1 MSNFE
6 LLWGDVLKIFPGL
19 WGQSTVARE
28 SVEEKNYENVRR
40 HLSLLGG
47 MKSFA
52 SLVDLEIQSVIRN
65 VLVPKFWKHFQTG
78 TTSASQHGNVSDQA
92 LAIEALP
99 DKNRPFTQFIDAINE
114 LHEGFTALMQA
125 KPRMMQILGPEAAK
139 LPKSIKM
146 MQEDGIQNCLR
157 DSLLAQLPPT
167 FTVVVGAFYW
177 VHFKLFT
184 KASHLTPSAVDSDVF
199 DELLCVGCN
208 FDAEQCCCQKLTDMV
223 NKTNMKLF
231 EMNLIDRLTGSA
243 LTALIK
249 LKIKEHINDTC
260 LGIFD
265 RSHLKQLETWLE
277 WCIMSW
283 LNNIFTEW
291 KPKDGPQ
298 DSEVPASVQ
307 SFKVKLTYFMYET
320 FAQSVISQFFSII
333 IDYPDSIPAI
343 DDLKICMEKIDMRV
357 YLTESLRSSLEA
369 RILHPGVNTMDIL
382 TGYVAAIKAI
392 RHLDST
398 GVILEMVTAPIK
410 DYLRKR
416 NDTVRRVVTGLTE
429 EGPTDLSEELAKGE
443 AVKDGKEAG
452 MDEFSNW
459 ENWEPDPFGI
469 DANVM
474 QYNSSRIMR
483 SADIISMVVDIYGS
497 KELFMTEYRNLMAD
511 RLLAQLD
518 FNSEKEIRNLELLKI
533 RFGESLLHSCEV
545 MLKDVTDSKRIN
557 AHIHSDTD
565 RTESEWPQLKPK
577 ARLIT
582 VNCICLDQQ
591 FDISSLIVSA
601 QFWPS
606 FNKESL
612 QLPEELEE
620 EFKKYTKAYESYKGN
635 RTLNWRTVTGRVNIS
650 IEIGDRTLDMVVSPT
665 LAVLIYHFQN
675 KNEWSIEDLSTITK
689 VPASALRRRL
699 SFWQNHGLI
708 AETAP
713 GIFTL
718 LEKESEKS
726 QFEEMS
732 LTEADEEDLESAMA
746 SASDQREEELQVFW
760 SYIVGMLT
768 NLDSMPIDR
777 IHQML
782 KLFASH
788 SGGVE
793 FTQDELK
800 HFLQRKV
807 REHKLIFSG
816 GVYQLAK

>member
-1 MSNFE
+1 MCDLNA
-6 LLWGDVLKIFPGL
+6 LWLDVLKIFPILSGEITSPL
-19 WGQSTVARE
+19 ETVE
-28 SVEEKNYENVRR
+28 DEVFENVYR
-40 HLSLLGG
+40 HLESLGTITTLT
-47 MKSFA
+47 SIL
-52 SLVDLEIQSVIRN
+52 SLEIESTIRN
-65 VLVPKFWKHFQTG
+65 ILVPKFWKHFAPTENE
-78 TTSASQHGNVSDQA
+78 TPKVKLDIPVNTAAFSDPNALFFTFIYAIDELYNSYECLELIKPRLLYLNKKPLSASSLEN
-92 LAIEALP
+92 
-99 DKNRPFTQFIDAINE
+99 TQKT
-114 LHEGFTALMQA
+114 LHNA
-125 KPRMMQILGPEAAK
+125 
-139 LPKSIKM
+139 
-146 MQEDGIQNCLR
+146 
-157 DSLLAQLPPT
+157 LLAQLPPS
-167 FTVVVGAFYW
+167 FNNFVGDFYS
-177 VHFKLFT
+177 VHFRLFT
-184 KASHLTPSAVDSDVF
+184 KDLTLSVNALDSEVF
-199 DELLCVGCN
+199 TDLPCAGCN
-208 FDAEQCCCQKLTDMV
+208 FDLDQCCCQKLTEMV
-223 NKTNMKLF
+223 TATNVKLLK
-231 EMNLIDRLTGSA
+231 MGLIDRLAGSA

-260 LGIFD
+260 VGIFD
-265 RSHLKQLETWLE
+265 RSHLKQLETW
-277 WCIMSW
+277 INDVVMTW
-283 LNNIFTEW
+283 LTSIFTEW
-291 KPKDGPQ
+291 KSKDDISQENIPQ
-298 DSEVPASVQ
+298 SVQ

-320 FAQSVISQFFSII
+320 FAQNVISQFFSII
-333 IDYPDSIPAI
+333 IDYPDSSPAI

-392 RHLDST
+392 RHLDNT
-398 GVILEMVTAPIK
+398 GVILEIVTAPIK

-443 AVKDGKEAG
+443 FIKYGKDAG
-452 MDEFSNW
+452 NNEYSNW

-469 DANVM
+469 DPNVLELN
-474 QYNSSRIMR
+474 NSKVIR

-497 KELFMTEYRNLMAD
+497 KELFMVEYRNLMAD
-511 RLLAQLD
+511 RLLSQLD

-557 AHIHSDTD
+557 AHIHGDENSD
-565 RTESEWPQLKPK
+565 ESPL
-577 ARLIT
+577 
-582 VNCICLDQQ
+582 
-591 FDISSLIVSA
+591 FDISSLIISA

-612 QLPEELEE
+612 QLPVELEN
-620 EFKKYTKAYESYKGN
+620 EFKKFTKAYESYKGN
-635 RTLNWRTVTGRVNIS
+635 RTLNWRTVTGRVNIV
-650 IEIGDRTLDMVVSPT
+650 IEIGDRVLEMTVPPT
-665 LAVLIYHFQN
+665 QAVIIYHFQH
-675 KNEWSIEDLSTITK
+675 KNEWSLEELSSLIK
-689 VPASALRRRL
+689 VPPSALRRRI

-708 AETAP
+708 AEIEP
-713 GIFTL
+713 GVFGL
-718 LEKESEKS
+718 LEKETEKT
-726 QFEEMS
+726 QFDDVNI
-732 LTEADEEDLESAMA
+732 TDADEEDLESAMA

-768 NLDSMPIDR
+768 NLDCMPIDR

-807 REHKLIFSG
+807 REHKLLFSG

>member
-1 MSNFE
+1 MCDFDA
-6 LLWGDVLKIFPGL
+6 LWADVLKIFPVLG
-19 WGQSTVARE
+19 GANAVSTAP
-28 SVEEKNYENVRR
+28 VEEAVFENVRR
-40 HLSLLGG
+40 HLKMLG
-47 MKSFA
+47 SIDTFA
-52 SLVDLEIQSVIRN
+52 ALVDLEIQSTIRN
-65 VLVPKFWKHFQTG
+65 VLVPKFWKNFHAGLVPSELQSG
-78 TTSASQHGNVSDQA
+78 INDQA

-99 DKNRPFTQFIDAINE
+99 EKNRLFTQFIDAINE
-114 LHEGFTALMQA
+114 LHDGFQSLMQVRPRLIKLIGTEG
-125 KPRMMQILGPEAAK
+125 KPVPNSVK
-139 LPKSIKM
+139 L
-146 MQEDGIQNCLR
+146 MQEDGIKNSLR

-167 FTVVVGAFYW
+167 FSVVVGAFYW

-184 KASHLTPSAVDSDVF
+184 KASHLALTTVDSDVF

-208 FDAEQCCCQKLTDMV
+208 FDVEQCCCQRLTEMV

-260 LGIFD
+260 MGIFD
-265 RSHLKQLETWLE
+265 RSHLKQLETWLSDV
-277 WCIMSW
+277 IMSW
-283 LNNIFTEW
+283 LTNIFTEW
-291 KPKDGPQ
+291 KSKDSVT
-298 DSEVPASVQ
+298 DMEVPESVK

-320 FAQSVISQFFSII
+320 FAQSVIGQFFSII

-392 RHLDST
+392 RHLDNT

-443 AVKDGKEAG
+443 SIKEGKDSAT
-452 MDEFSNW
+452 DEFSNW

-469 DANVM
+469 DASIM
-474 QYNSSRIMR
+474 QYNSSRKMR

-557 AHIHSDTD
+557 AHIHSDSN
-565 RTESEWPQLKPK
+565 RTENQL
-577 ARLIT
+577 
-582 VNCICLDQQ
+582 

-612 QLPEELEE
+612 QLPEELEN
-620 EFKKYTKAYESYKGN
+620 EFKKYTKAYEAYKGN
-635 RTLNWRTVTGRVNIS
+635 RTLNWRTVTGRVNIE
-650 IEIGDRTLDMVVSPT
+650 IEIGDRTMEMVVSPT
-665 LAVLIYHFQN
+665 LAVIIYHFQN
-675 KNEWSIEDLSTITK
+675 KNEWTIEDLSSITK
-689 VPASALRRRL
+689 VPPSALRRRL

-708 AETAP
+708 SETTP
-713 GIFTL
+713 GVFTL

-726 QFEEMS
+726 QFEDMS
-732 LTEADEEDLESAMA
+732 LAEADEEDLESAMA

>member
-1 MSNFE
+1 MSDFDS
-6 LLWGDVLKIFPGL
+6 LWADVLKLFPVLG
-19 WGQSTVARE
+19 GVHTVSPE
-28 SVEEKNYENVRR
+28 PLEEEYIKVRR
-40 HLSLLGG
+40 HLSVLGSVG
-47 MKSFA
+47 TFA
-52 SLVDLEIQSVIRN
+52 AIVDLEIQSVIRN
-65 VLVPKFWKHFQTG
+65 VIVPKFWKHFQSG
-78 TTSASQHGNVSDQA
+78 VVPSELQNGIQDQA
-92 LAIEALP
+92 LSIEALP
-99 DKNRPFTQFIDAINE
+99 DKSRLFNQFIDAINE
-114 LHEGFTALMQA
+114 LYEGYQSLVLVKPRLIQLIGSDKLKAQNSVKLMQ
-125 KPRMMQILGPEAAK
+125 K
-139 LPKSIKM
+139 
-146 MQEDGIQNCLR
+146 DGIKNCLR
-157 DSLLAQLPPT
+157 DSLLSQLPPT
-167 FTVVVGAFYW
+167 FSVVVGAFYW

-184 KASHLTPSAVDSDVF
+184 KASHLALTTVDSDVF

-208 FDAEQCCCQKLTDMV
+208 FDVEQCCCQKLTEMV

-231 EMNLIDRLTGSA
+231 QMNLIDRLTGSA

-265 RSHLKQLETWLE
+265 RSHLKQLETWLSDV
-277 WCIMSW
+277 IMSW
-283 LNNIFTEW
+283 LTNIFTEW
-291 KPKDGPQ
+291 KSKDDNQ
-298 DSEVPASVQ
+298 DVEVPASVQ

-320 FAQSVISQFFSII
+320 FAQNVISQFFSII

-392 RHLDST
+392 RHLDNT

-443 AVKDGKEAG
+443 AIKDGKESG
-452 MDEFSNW
+452 PDEFSNW

-469 DANVM
+469 DATVM

-557 AHIHSDTD
+557 THIHGDTN
-565 RTESEWPQLKPK
+565 RTENQ
-577 ARLIT
+577 I
-582 VNCICLDQQ
+582 

-612 QLPEELEE
+612 QLPEELED
-620 EFKKYTKAYESYKGN
+620 EFKKYTKAYEAYKGN
-635 RTLNWRTVTGRVNIS
+635 RTLNWRTVTGRVNVS

-665 LAVLIYHFQN
+665 LAVIIYHFQN
-675 KNEWSIEDLSTITK
+675 KSEWSIEDLSTITK
-689 VPASALRRRL
+689 VPPSALRRRL

-708 AETAP
+708 SETTP
-713 GIFTL
+713 GMFTL
-718 LEKESEKS
+718 LETESEKS

-732 LTEADEEDLESAMA
+732 LAEADEEDLESAMA

>member
-1 MSNFE
+1 MCDFDA
-6 LLWGDVLKIFPGL
+6 LWADVLKIFPVLG
-19 WGQSTVARE
+19 GANAVSTDP
-28 SVEEKNYENVRR
+28 VEEKVFENVRR
-40 HLSLLGG
+40 HLKVLG
-47 MKSFA
+47 SIDTFTA
-52 SLVDLEIQSVIRN
+52 LVDLEIQSAIRN
-65 VLVPKFWKHFQTG
+65 VLVPKFWKHFHAGLVPSELQG
-78 TTSASQHGNVSDQA
+78 GINDQA

-99 DKNRPFTQFIDAINE
+99 DKNRLFTQFIDAINE
-114 LHEGFTALMQA
+114 LHDGFLSLMQV
-125 KPRMMQILGPEAAK
+125 KPRLIK
-139 LPKSIKM
+139 LIGSEGRPAPNSVKL
-146 MQEDGIQNCLR
+146 MQEDGIKNSLR

-167 FTVVVGAFYW
+167 FSVVVGAFYW

-184 KASHLTPSAVDSDVF
+184 KASHLALATVDSDVF

-208 FDAEQCCCQKLTDMV
+208 FDVEQCCCQRLTEMV

-260 LGIFD
+260 MGIFD
-265 RSHLKQLETWLE
+265 RSHLKQLETWLSDV
-277 WCIMSW
+277 IMSW
-283 LNNIFTEW
+283 LTNIFTEW
-291 KPKDGPQ
+291 KTKDSIS
-298 DSEVPASVQ
+298 DIEVPESVK

-320 FAQSVISQFFSII
+320 FAQSVIGQFFSII

-357 YLTESLRSSLEA
+357 YLTESLRNSLEA

-392 RHLDST
+392 RHLDNT

-443 AVKDGKEAG
+443 SIKEGKDSGT
-452 MDEFSNW
+452 DEFSNW

-469 DANVM
+469 DASIM
-474 QYNSSRIMR
+474 QYNSSRKMR

-557 AHIHSDTD
+557 AHIHSDGN
-565 RTESEWPQLKPK
+565 RTENQL
-577 ARLIT
+577 
-582 VNCICLDQQ
+582 

-612 QLPEELEE
+612 QLPEEIEN
-620 EFKKYTKAYESYKGN
+620 EFKKYTKAYEAYKGN
-635 RTLNWRTVTGRVNIS
+635 RTLNWRTVTGRVNIE
-650 IEIGDRTLDMVVSPT
+650 IEIGDRTMEMVVSPT
-665 LAVLIYHFQN
+665 LAVIIYHFQN
-675 KNEWSIEDLSTITK
+675 KSEWTIEDLSSITK
-689 VPASALRRRL
+689 VPPSALRRRL

-708 AETAP
+708 SETTP

-726 QFEEMS
+726 QFEDMS
-732 LTEADEEDLESAMA
+732 LAEADEEDLESAMA

>member
-1 MSNFE
+1 MCDFDV
-6 LLWGDVLKIFPGL
+6 LWLDVLKIFPVLG
-19 WGQSTVARE
+19 GGSPGPSQP
-28 SVEEKNYENVRR
+28 VEEAVYENVRR
-40 HLSLLGG
+40 HLQELGNIDT
-47 MKSFA
+47 FA
-52 SLVDLEIQSVIRN
+52 AILDLEIQSVIRN
-65 VLVPKFWKHFQTG
+65 VLAPKFWKHFQGDSLPTDLQ
-78 TTSASQHGNVSDQA
+78 TCIQDQA
-92 LAIEALP
+92 LVIESLP
-99 DKNRPFTQFIDAINE
+99 DKNKLFTQFIDAINE
-114 LHEGFTALMQA
+114 LYHSFNILMQV
-125 KPRMMQILGPEAAK
+125 KPRLARLMNPEISSGQSSAK
-139 LPKSIKM
+139 LLHEDSIKSY
-146 MQEDGIQNCLR
+146 LR
-157 DSLLAQLPPT
+157 DSLLSQLPPA
-167 FTVVVGAFYW
+167 FSVVVGAFYW
-177 VHFKLFT
+177 VHFKLYT
-184 KASHLTPSAVDSDVF
+184 KASHLALTTADSEVF

-208 FDAEQCCCQKLTDMV
+208 FDVEQCCCLRLTEMV

-243 LTALIK
+243 LTSLIK

-260 LGIFD
+260 QGIFD
-265 RSHLKQLETWLE
+265 RSHLKQLEKWLADVIMTWLK
-277 WCIMSW
+277 S
-283 LNNIFTEW
+283 IFTDW
-291 KPKDGPQ
+291 QNKD
-298 DSEVPASVQ
+298 SAKELEVPSSVQ
-307 SFKVKLTYFMYET
+307 SFKVKLTYYMYET
-320 FAQSVISQFFSII
+320 FAQSVIGQFFSII

-357 YLTESLRSSLEA
+357 YLTESLRSSLET

-392 RHLDST
+392 RHLDQS

-416 NDTVRRVVTGLTE
+416 SDTVRRVVTALTE
-429 EGPTDLSEELAKGE
+429 EGPTDLSEELAKGQSI
-443 AVKDGKEAG
+443 KDGKESG
-452 MDEFSNW
+452 PDEFSNW

-469 DANVM
+469 DANLM
-474 QYNSSRIMR
+474 KYNNSKIMR

-511 RLLAQLD
+511 RLLAHLD

-557 AHIHSDTD
+557 AHIHGDGNIN
-565 RTESEWPQLKPK
+565 ENQM
-577 ARLIT
+577 
-582 VNCICLDQQ
+582 
-591 FDISSLIVSA
+591 FDISSLIISA

-612 QLPEELEE
+612 QLPEEIEN
-620 EFKKYTKAYESYKGN
+620 EFKKYTKAYEGYKGN
-635 RTLNWRTVTGRVNIS
+635 RTLNWRTVTGRVNIV
-650 IEIGDRTLDMVVSPT
+650 IEIGDRTMDMVVSPT
-665 LAVLIYHFQN
+665 LAVIIYHFQN
-675 KNEWSIEDLSTITK
+675 KSEWTIEELSSITK
-689 VPASALRRRL
+689 VPASALRRRI

-708 AETAP
+708 SESSP
-713 GIFTL
+713 GLFTL
-718 LEKESEKS
+718 LEKETEKS

-732 LTEADEEDLESAMA
+732 LAEADEEDLESAMA

-807 REHKLIFSG
+807 REHKLLFSG

>member
-1 MSNFE
+1 MSDFDV
-6 LLWGDVLKIFPGL
+6 LWADVLKIFPVLG
-19 WGQSTVARE
+19 GANAVS
-28 SVEEKNYENVRR
+28 SDPVEEKVFENVRK
-40 HLSLLGG
+40 HLKMLG
-47 MKSFA
+47 SIDTFA
-52 SLVDLEIQSVIRN
+52 ALVDLEIQSTIRN
-65 VLVPKFWKHFQTG
+65 VLVPKFWKHFHAGLVPAELQSG
-78 TTSASQHGNVSDQA
+78 IDDQA

-99 DKNRPFTQFIDAINE
+99 DKNRLFTQFIDAINE
-114 LHEGFTALMQA
+114 LHDGFLSLMQV
-125 KPRMMQILGPEAAK
+125 KPRLFQLIGTEGKPVPNSVK
-139 LPKSIKM
+139 L
-146 MQEDGIQNCLR
+146 MQEDGIRNSLR

-167 FTVVVGAFYW
+167 FSVVVGAFYW

-184 KASHLTPSAVDSDVF
+184 KASNLALATVDSDVF

-208 FDAEQCCCQKLTDMV
+208 FDVEQCCCQRLTEMV

-260 LGIFD
+260 MGIFD
-265 RSHLKQLETWLE
+265 RSHLKQLETWLSDV
-277 WCIMSW
+277 IMSW
-283 LNNIFTEW
+283 LTNIFTEW
-291 KPKDGPQ
+291 KSKDSIS
-298 DSEVPASVQ
+298 DAEVPESVK

-320 FAQSVISQFFSII
+320 FAQSVIGQFFSII

-392 RHLDST
+392 RHLDNT

-443 AVKDGKEAG
+443 SIKEGKDSAT
-452 MDEFSNW
+452 DEFSNW

-469 DANVM
+469 DASIM
-474 QYNSSRIMR
+474 QYNSSRKMR

-557 AHIHSDTD
+557 AHIHSDSN
-565 RTESEWPQLKPK
+565 RTENQL
-577 ARLIT
+577 
-582 VNCICLDQQ
+582 

-612 QLPEELEE
+612 QLPEEIEN
-620 EFKKYTKAYESYKGN
+620 EFKKYTKAYEAYKGN
-635 RTLNWRTVTGRVNIS
+635 RTLNWRTVTGRVNIE
-650 IEIGDRTLDMVVSPT
+650 IEIGDRTMEMVVSPT
-665 LAVLIYHFQN
+665 LAVIIYHFQN
-675 KNEWSIEDLSTITK
+675 KNEWTIEDLSSITK
-689 VPASALRRRL
+689 VPPSALRRRL

-708 AETAP
+708 SETTP

-726 QFEEMS
+726 QFEDMS
-732 LTEADEEDLESAMA
+732 LAEADEEDLESAMA

>member
-1 MSNFE
+1 MCDFAA
-6 LLWGDVLKIFPGL
+6 LWADVVKIFPVLG
-19 WGQSTVARE
+19 GVNQAAAAVSAGPVD
-28 SVEEKNYENVRR
+28 EKVFENVRH
-40 HLSLLGG
+40 HLTMFGG
-47 MKSFA
+47 IDTFA
-52 SLVDLEIQSVIRN
+52 ALVDLEIQSSIRK
-65 VLVPKFWKHFQTG
+65 VLVPKFWKHF
-78 TTSASQHGNVSDQA
+78 HGLVPPELQSGFSDQA

-99 DKNRPFTQFIDAINE
+99 DKNRLFTQFIEAVNE
-114 LHEGFTALMQA
+114 LHEGFQNLMQV
-125 KPRMMQILGPEAAK
+125 KPRLIQLIGNAERPALRTVK
-139 LPKSIKM
+139 L
-146 MQEDGIQNCLR
+146 MQEDGIKNCMR
-157 DSLLAQLPPT
+157 DCLLAQLPPT
-167 FTVVVGAFYW
+167 FSVVVGAFYW

-184 KASHLTPSAVDSDVF
+184 KASHLALTTVDSDVF

-208 FDAEQCCCQKLTDMV
+208 FDVEQCCCQKLTEMV
-223 NKTNMKLF
+223 NKTNTRLF
-231 EMNLIDRLTGSA
+231 EMNLTDRLTGSA
-243 LTALIK
+243 LTALIR

-260 LGIFD
+260 MGIFD
-265 RSHLKQLETWLE
+265 RSHLKQLETWLSDV
-277 WCIMSW
+277 IMSW
-283 LNNIFTEW
+283 LANIFSEW
-291 KPKDGPQ
+291 KAKDCM
-298 DSEVPASVQ
+298 SEDDAPAPVQ
-307 SFKVKLTYFMYET
+307 SFKVKLTYYMYET
-320 FAQSVISQFFSII
+320 FAQSVIGQFFSII

-343 DDLKICMEKIDMRV
+343 DDLKICMEKIDMRI

-392 RHLDST
+392 RHLDNT

-443 AVKDGKEAG
+443 AIKDGKDSGA
-452 MDEFSNW
+452 DEFSNW

-469 DANVM
+469 DASVM
-474 QYNSSRIMR
+474 QYNSSRKMR

-511 RLLAQLD
+511 RLLSQLD

-557 AHIHSDTD
+557 AHIHG
-565 RTESEWPQLKPK
+565 ESNRPE
-577 ARLIT
+577 
-582 VNCICLDQQ
+582 NQQ

-612 QLPEELEE
+612 QLPEEIET
-620 EFKKYTKAYESYKGN
+620 EFKKYTKAYEAYKGN
-635 RTLNWRTVTGRVNIS
+635 RTLNWRTVTGRVNIE
-650 IEIGDRTLDMVVSPT
+650 IEIGDRTMEMVVSPT
-665 LAVLIYHFQN
+665 LAVIIYHFQD
-675 KNEWSIEDLSTITK
+675 KSEWTLEDLSAITK
-689 VPASALRRRL
+689 VPQSALRRRL

-708 AETAP
+708 SETTP
-713 GIFTL
+713 GLFTL
-718 LEKESEKS
+718 LEKESEEKS

-732 LTEADEEDLESAMA
+732 LAEADEEDLESAMA

>member
-1 MSNFE
+1 MCDFDA
-6 LLWGDVLKIFPGL
+6 LWADVLRIFPVLG
-19 WGQSTVARE
+19 GANAISNDP
-28 SVEEKNYENVRR
+28 VEENVFQNVRQ
-40 HLSLLGG
+40 HLMMLG
-47 MKSFA
+47 SIDTFA
-52 SLVDLEIQSVIRN
+52 ALVDLEIQSTIRN
-65 VLVPKFWKHFQTG
+65 VLVPKFWKHI
-78 TTSASQHGNVSDQA
+78 HDCLVSSKLQGWINDQA

-99 DKNRPFTQFIDAINE
+99 DKNGLFTQFIDAINE
-114 LHEGFTALMQA
+114 LHDSFQSLMQV
-125 KPRMMQILGPEAAK
+125 KPRLIQLVGAEKKPAGKTVK
-139 LPKSIKM
+139 L
-146 MQEDGIQNCLR
+146 MQEDGIKNCLR
-157 DSLLAQLPPT
+157 DCLLAQLPPN
-167 FTVVVGAFYW
+167 FSVVVGAFYW

-184 KASHLTPSAVDSDVF
+184 KASNLALTTVDSDVF

-208 FDAEQCCCQKLTDMV
+208 FEAEQCCCQRLTDMV

-249 LKIKEHINDTC
+249 LKIKEHISDTC
-260 LGIFD
+260 MGIFD
-265 RSHLKQLETWLE
+265 RSHLKQLETWLSDV
-277 WCIMSW
+277 IMSW
-283 LNNIFTEW
+283 LTNIFTEW
-291 KPKDGPQ
+291 KSKDSIT
-298 DSEVPASVQ
+298 DIEVPESVK

-320 FAQSVISQFFSII
+320 FAQSVIGQFFSII

-443 AVKDGKEAG
+443 TIKECKDSGA
-452 MDEFSNW
+452 DEFSNW
-459 ENWEPDPFGI
+459 ENWQPDPFGI
-469 DANVM
+469 DASIM
-474 QYNSSRIMR
+474 QYNSSRKMR

-557 AHIHSDTD
+557 AHIHSDGD
-565 RTESEWPQLKPK
+565 RTENQL
-577 ARLIT
+577 
-582 VNCICLDQQ
+582 

-612 QLPEELEE
+612 QLPEEIEN
-620 EFKKYTKAYESYKGN
+620 EFKKYTKAYEAYKGN
-635 RTLNWRTVTGRVNIS
+635 RTLNWRTVTGRVNIE
-650 IEIGDRTLDMVVSPT
+650 IEIGDRTMEMVVSPI
-665 LAVLIYHFQN
+665 LAVIIYHFQN
-675 KNEWSIEDLSTITK
+675 KNEWAIEDLSSITK

-708 AETAP
+708 SETTP

-726 QFEEMS
+726 QYEDMS
-732 LTEADEEDLESAMA
+732 LAEADEEDLESAMA

>member
-1 MSNFE
+1 MSDLND
-6 LLWGDVLKIFPGL
+6 LWLDVQKIFPILNGKITAPT
-19 WGQSTVARE
+19 QPID
-28 SVEEKNYENVRR
+28 EELFENAYRQ
-40 HLSLLGG
+40 LSKLGG
-47 MKSFA
+47 IETLA
-52 SLVDLEIQSVIRN
+52 TILEMEIESTIRN
-65 VLVPKFWKHFQTG
+65 TLAPRFWKHF
-78 TTSASQHGNVSDQA
+78 TTDSQST
-92 LAIEALP
+92 
-99 DKNRPFTQFIDAINE
+99 K
-114 LHEGFTALMQA
+114 A
-125 KPRMMQILGPEAAK
+125 KSEAASNIPALTDSNALFFK
-139 LPKSIKM
+139 FIAAIDELYDGYQCLQQIKPNLARLNKGAQAFPKSGDRKT
-146 MQEDGIQNCLR
+146 NLHNA
-157 DSLLAQLPPT
+157 LLAQLAPT
-167 FTVVVGAFYW
+167 FNSFVCDFYA
-177 VHFKLFT
+177 VHFRLFT
-184 KASHLTPSAVDSDVF
+184 KDTSLSSTTLDGEVF
-199 DELLCVGCN
+199 SELPCVGCN
-208 FDAEQCCCQKLTDMV
+208 FDHEQCCCQKLTEMV
-223 NKTNMKLF
+223 NETNRKLAK
-231 EMNLIDRLTGSA
+231 MDLIDRLAGSA

-265 RSHLKQLETWLE
+265 RSHLKKLETW
-277 WCIMSW
+277 INDIVMTW
-283 LNNIFTEW
+283 LTTIFSEC
-291 KPKDGPQ
+291 KSKDDISEEKIPK
-298 DSEVPASVQ
+298 SVQ
-307 SFKVKLTYFMYET
+307 AFKVKLTYFMYET
-320 FAQSVISQFFSII
+320 FAQNVISQFFSII
-333 IDYPDSIPAI
+333 IDYPDSTPAI

-357 YLTESLRSSLEA
+357 LLTESLRSSLEA

-392 RHLDST
+392 RHLDNT
-398 GVILEMVTAPIK
+398 GVILEIVTAPIK

-443 AVKDGKEAG
+443 FIKDGKDAG
-452 MDEFSNW
+452 LNEFSNW

-469 DANVM
+469 DPDVLEL
-474 QYNSSRIMR
+474 SSSKIIR

-497 KELFMTEYRNLMAD
+497 KELFMVEYRNLMAD
-511 RLLAQLD
+511 RLLSQLD

-557 AHIHSDTD
+557 AHIHSNG
-565 RTESEWPQLKPK
+565 
-577 ARLIT
+577 
-582 VNCICLDQQ
+582 NCDETPL
-591 FDISSLIVSA
+591 FDISSMIISA

-612 QLPEELEE
+612 QLPEELEN
-620 EFKKYTKAYESYKGN
+620 EFKKFTKAYESYKGN
-635 RTLNWRTVTGRVNIS
+635 RTLNWRPVTGRVNIV
-650 IEIGDRTLDMVVSPT
+650 IEIGERVLEMTVPPT
-665 LAVLIYHFQN
+665 QAIIIYHFQH
-675 KNEWSIEDLSTITK
+675 KNEWSVDELSSLIK
-689 VPASALRRRL
+689 VPPSALRRRI

-708 AETAP
+708 SETEP

-718 LEKESEKS
+718 LEKASEKT
-726 QFEEMS
+726 QFEEMNV
-732 LTEADEEDLESAMA
+732 TDADEEDLESAMA

-768 NLDSMPIDR
+768 NLDCMPIDR

-807 REHKLIFSG
+807 REHKLLFSG

>member
-1 MSNFE
+1 MSE
-6 LLWGDVLKIFPGL
+6 IDSLWGDVLKIFPVLGGL
-19 WGQSTVARE
+19 NTVPAE
-28 SVEEKNYENVRR
+28 SVDEKVYENVRR
-40 HLSLLGG
+40 HLSILG
-47 MKSFA
+47 SVETFA
-52 SLVDLEIQSVIRN
+52 AVVDLEIQSVIRN
-65 VLVPKFWKHFQTG
+65 VLVPKFWKHFQSG
-78 TTSASQHGNVSDQA
+78 VVSPDQSGIDDQA
-92 LAIEALP
+92 LSIEALP
-99 DKNRPFTQFIDAINE
+99 DKNRLFTQFIDAINE
-114 LHEGFTALMQA
+114 LYEGFQGLSQT
-125 KPRMMQILGPEAAK
+125 KPRLIQLIGSEDKVL
-139 LPKSIKM
+139 KSVKM
-146 MQEDGIQNCLR
+146 LQVDGIKTCLR

-167 FTVVVGAFYW
+167 FSVVVGAFYW

-184 KASHLTPSAVDSDVF
+184 KSSHLALATVDSDVF
-199 DELLCVGCN
+199 DELLCIGCN
-208 FDAEQCCCQKLTDMV
+208 FDIEQCCCQKLTEMV
-223 NKTNMKLF
+223 NQTNMKLF

-260 LGIFD
+260 MGIFD
-265 RSHLKQLETWLE
+265 RSHLKQLETWLSE
-277 WCIMSW
+277 VIMTW
-283 LNNIFTEW
+283 LTNIFTQW
-291 KPKDGPQ
+291 KSKDSIQ
-298 DSEVPASVQ
+298 DEEVPASVQ

-392 RHLDST
+392 RHLDNT

-443 AVKDGKEAG
+443 TVKDGKESG
-452 MDEFSNW
+452 LDEFSNW

-474 QYNSSRIMR
+474 QYNNSRVMR

-557 AHIHSDTD
+557 AHIHGDSN
-565 RTESEWPQLKPK
+565 RTENQL
-577 ARLIT
+577 
-582 VNCICLDQQ
+582 

-612 QLPEELEE
+612 QLPEELEN
-620 EFKKYTKAYESYKGN
+620 EFKKYTKAYEAYKGN

-650 IEIGDRTLDMVVSPT
+650 IEIGDRTLDLVVSPT
-665 LAVLIYHFQN
+665 LAVIIYHFQN
-675 KNEWSIEDLSTITK
+675 KSEWSIEDLSTITK
-689 VPASALRRRL
+689 VPPSALRRRL

-708 AETAP
+708 AESTP

>member
-1 MSNFE
+1 MSDFDV
-6 LLWGDVLKIFPGL
+6 LWADVLKIFPVLG
-19 WGQSTVARE
+19 GANAVS
-28 SVEEKNYENVRR
+28 SDPVEEKVFENVRK
-40 HLSLLGG
+40 HLKMLG
-47 MKSFA
+47 SIDTFA
-52 SLVDLEIQSVIRN
+52 ALVDLEIQSTIRN
-65 VLVPKFWKHFQTG
+65 VLVPKFWKHFHAGLVPAELQSG
-78 TTSASQHGNVSDQA
+78 IDDQA

-99 DKNRPFTQFIDAINE
+99 DKNRLFTQFIDAINE
-114 LHEGFTALMQA
+114 LHVGFLSLMQV
-125 KPRMMQILGPEAAK
+125 KPRLIQLIGTEGKPVPNSVK
-139 LPKSIKM
+139 L
-146 MQEDGIQNCLR
+146 MQEDGIRNSLR

-167 FTVVVGAFYW
+167 FSVVVGAFYW

-184 KASHLTPSAVDSDVF
+184 KASNLALATVDSDVF

-208 FDAEQCCCQKLTDMV
+208 FDVEQCCCQRLTEMV

-260 LGIFD
+260 MGIFD
-265 RSHLKQLETWLE
+265 RSHLKQLETWLSDV
-277 WCIMSW
+277 IMSW
-283 LNNIFTEW
+283 LTNIFTEW
-291 KPKDGPQ
+291 KSKDSIS
-298 DSEVPASVQ
+298 DAEVPESVK

-320 FAQSVISQFFSII
+320 FAQSVIGQFFSII

-392 RHLDST
+392 RHLDNT

-443 AVKDGKEAG
+443 SIKEGKDSAT
-452 MDEFSNW
+452 DEFSNW

-469 DANVM
+469 DASIM
-474 QYNSSRIMR
+474 QYNSSRKMR

-557 AHIHSDTD
+557 AHIHSDSN
-565 RTESEWPQLKPK
+565 RTENQL
-577 ARLIT
+577 
-582 VNCICLDQQ
+582 

-612 QLPEELEE
+612 QLPEEIEN
-620 EFKKYTKAYESYKGN
+620 EFKKYTKAYEAYKGN
-635 RTLNWRTVTGRVNIS
+635 RTLNWRTVTGRVNIE
-650 IEIGDRTLDMVVSPT
+650 IEIGDRTMEMVVSPT
-665 LAVLIYHFQN
+665 LAVIIYHFQN
-675 KNEWSIEDLSTITK
+675 KNEWTIEDLSSITK
-689 VPASALRRRL
+689 VPPSALRRRL

-708 AETAP
+708 SETTP

-726 QFEEMS
+726 QFEDMS
-732 LTEADEEDLESAMA
+732 LAEADEEDLESAMA

>member
-1 MSNFE
+1 MCDFDA
-6 LLWGDVLKIFPGL
+6 LWSDALKIFPVLG
-19 WGQSTVARE
+19 GVINAPDE
-28 SVEEKNYENVRR
+28 PIDEAVYENVCR
-40 HLSLLGG
+40 HISNLG
-47 MKSFA
+47 SA
-52 SLVDLEIQSVIRN
+52 DALTAIIDLEVQSAIRNTIVPSFWKQLYAGVDPSELQGDALADQSV
-65 VLVPKFWKHFQTG
+65 
-78 TTSASQHGNVSDQA
+78 S
-92 LAIEALP
+92 
-99 DKNRPFTQFIDAINE
+99 DKNKLFAQFIEAINE
-114 LHEGFTALMQA
+114 LHVGYRSLERIKPRLILLNEKANANSAKPVSSSTSSSSIKLMQ
-125 KPRMMQILGPEAAK
+125 Q
-139 LPKSIKM
+139 
-146 MQEDGIQNCLR
+146 DGIKTCVR
-157 DSLLAQLPPT
+157 DAMLAQLPPT
-167 FTVVVGAFYW
+167 FSTIVGAFYW
-177 VHFKLFT
+177 VHYRLFT
-184 KASHLTPSAVDSDVF
+184 KDTQLASTTIDSDVF
-199 DELLCVGCN
+199 DELPCTGCN
-208 FDAEQCCCQKLTDMV
+208 FDLEQCCCQKLTEMV

-231 EMNLIDRLTGSA
+231 EMNLTDRLAGSA

-249 LKIKEHINDTC
+249 DKIKEHINDTC

-265 RSHLKQLETWLE
+265 RSHLKQLETWLNDV
-277 WCIMSW
+277 IIVW
-283 LNNIFTEW
+283 LTNIFKGWIE
-291 KPKDGPQ
+291 KDTH
-298 DSEVPASVQ
+298 DSIKAPASLQ

-320 FAQSVISQFFSII
+320 FAQNVISQFFSII
-333 IDYPDSIPAI
+333 IDYPDSTPAI
-343 DDLKICMEKIDMRV
+343 DDLKICMEKIDMRA
-357 YLTESLRSSLEA
+357 YLTETLRSSLEA

-392 RHLDST
+392 RHLDNT

-410 DYLRKR
+410 EYLRKR

-443 AVKDGKEAG
+443 SIKDGKDNG
-452 MDEFSNW
+452 TDEFSNW

-469 DANVM
+469 DPNVM
-474 QYNSSRIMR
+474 RYNSSKIMR

-497 KELFMTEYRNLMAD
+497 KELFMVEYRNLMAD
-511 RLLAQLD
+511 RLISQLD

-557 AHIHSDTD
+557 AHIHGDGNCNAND
-565 RTESEWPQLKPK
+565 QL
-577 ARLIT
+577 
-582 VNCICLDQQ
+582 
-591 FDISSLIVSA
+591 FDISSLIISA

-612 QLPEELEE
+612 QLPEEIEN
-620 EFKKYTKAYESYKGN
+620 EFKKYTKAYEAYKGN
-635 RTLNWRTVTGRVNIS
+635 RTLNWRTVTGRVNIV
-650 IEIGDRTLDMVVSPT
+650 IEVGNRTMEMTVPPT
-665 LAVLIYHFQN
+665 QAVIIYHFQN
-675 KNEWSIEDLSTITK
+675 KNEWSLDELSTLTK
-689 VPASALRRRL
+689 VPATALRRRI

-708 AETAP
+708 TETSP

-718 LEKESEKS
+718 IEKETEKS

-732 LTEADEEDLESAMA
+732 ITEADEEDLESAMA

-782 KLFASH
+782 RLFASH

-807 REHKLIFSG
+807 REHKLLFSG

>member
-1 MSNFE
+1 MCDFDA
-6 LLWGDVLKIFPGL
+6 LWADVLRIFPVLG
-19 WGQSTVARE
+19 GANAVSNDP
-28 SVEEKNYENVRR
+28 VEENVFQNVRQ
-40 HLSLLGG
+40 HLMVLG
-47 MKSFA
+47 SIDTFA
-52 SLVDLEIQSVIRN
+52 AVVDLEIQSTIRN
-65 VLVPKFWKHFQTG
+65 VLVPKFWKHIHDG
-78 TTSASQHGNVSDQA
+78 LVSSKLQGWINDQA

-99 DKNRPFTQFIDAINE
+99 DKNGLFTQFIDAINE
-114 LHEGFTALMQA
+114 LHDSFQSLMQV
-125 KPRMMQILGPEAAK
+125 KPRLIQLVGAETKPTAK
-139 LPKSIKM
+139 TVKL
-146 MQEDGIQNCLR
+146 MQEEGIKNCLR
-157 DSLLAQLPPT
+157 DCLLAQLPPN
-167 FTVVVGAFYW
+167 FSVVVGAFYW

-184 KASHLTPSAVDSDVF
+184 KASNLALTTVDSDVF

-208 FDAEQCCCQKLTDMV
+208 FEAEQCCCQRLTDMV

-249 LKIKEHINDTC
+249 LKIKEHISDTC
-260 LGIFD
+260 MGIFD
-265 RSHLKQLETWLE
+265 RSHLKQLETWLSDV
-277 WCIMSW
+277 IMSW
-283 LNNIFTEW
+283 LTNIFTEW
-291 KPKDGPQ
+291 KSKDSIS
-298 DSEVPASVQ
+298 DIEVPESVK

-320 FAQSVISQFFSII
+320 FAQSVIGQFFSII

-357 YLTESLRSSLEA
+357 YLTESLRNSLEA

-443 AVKDGKEAG
+443 TIKECKDSGT
-452 MDEFSNW
+452 DEFSNW
-459 ENWEPDPFGI
+459 ENWQPDPFGI
-469 DANVM
+469 DASIM
-474 QYNSSRIMR
+474 QYNSSRKMR

-557 AHIHSDTD
+557 AHIHSDGD
-565 RTESEWPQLKPK
+565 RTENQL
-577 ARLIT
+577 
-582 VNCICLDQQ
+582 

-612 QLPEELEE
+612 QLPEEIEN
-620 EFKKYTKAYESYKGN
+620 EFKKYTKAYEAYKGN
-635 RTLNWRTVTGRVNIS
+635 RTLNWRTVTGRVNIE
-650 IEIGDRTLDMVVSPT
+650 IEIGDRTMEMVVSPI
-665 LAVLIYHFQN
+665 LAVIIYHFQT
-675 KNEWSIEDLSTITK
+675 KNEWTIEDLSSITK

-708 AETAP
+708 SETTP

-726 QFEEMS
+726 QYEDMS
-732 LTEADEEDLESAMA
+732 LAEADEEDLESAMA

>member
-1 MSNFE
+1 MCDFDA
-6 LLWGDVLKIFPGL
+6 LWADVLRIFPVLG
-19 WGQSTVARE
+19 GANSISNDPVD
-28 SVEEKNYENVRR
+28 EKVYENVRQ
-40 HLSLLGG
+40 HLKMLG
-47 MKSFA
+47 SIDTFA
-52 SLVDLEIQSVIRN
+52 ALVDLEIQSAIRN
-65 VLVPKFWKHFQTG
+65 VLVPKFWKHFHAG
-78 TTSASQHGNVSDQA
+78 LVSTELQGGIDDQA

-99 DKNRPFTQFIDAINE
+99 DKNRLFTQFIDAINE
-114 LHEGFTALMQA
+114 LHDGFQSLMQV
-125 KPRMMQILGPEAAK
+125 KPRLIKLIGTEEKAAAK
-139 LPKSIKM
+139 TVKF
-146 MQEDGIQNCLR
+146 MQKDGIKNSLR

-167 FTVVVGAFYW
+167 FSVVVGAFYW

-184 KASHLTPSAVDSDVF
+184 KASNLALTTVDSDVF

-260 LGIFD
+260 MGIFD
-265 RSHLKQLETWLE
+265 RSHLKQLETWLSDV
-277 WCIMSW
+277 IMSW
-283 LNNIFTEW
+283 LTNIFTEW
-291 KPKDGPQ
+291 KSKDSIG
-298 DSEVPASVQ
+298 DIEVPESVK

-320 FAQSVISQFFSII
+320 FAQSVIGQFFSII

-443 AVKDGKEAG
+443 SIKECKDSGA
-452 MDEFSNW
+452 DEFSNW

-469 DANVM
+469 DASIM
-474 QYNSSRIMR
+474 QYNSSRKMR

-557 AHIHSDTD
+557 AHIHSDGN
-565 RTESEWPQLKPK
+565 RTENQL
-577 ARLIT
+577 
-582 VNCICLDQQ
+582 
-591 FDISSLIVSA
+591 FEISSLIVSA

-612 QLPEELEE
+612 QLPEEIEN
-620 EFKKYTKAYESYKGN
+620 EFKKYTKAYEAYKGN
-635 RTLNWRTVTGRVNIS
+635 RTLNWRTVTGRVNIE
-650 IEIGDRTLDMVVSPT
+650 IEIGDRTMEMVVSPI
-665 LAVLIYHFQN
+665 LAVIIYHFQN
-675 KNEWSIEDLSTITK
+675 KNEWTIEDLSSITK
-689 VPASALRRRL
+689 VPPSALRRRL

-708 AETAP
+708 SETAP

-726 QFEEMS
+726 QFEDMS
-732 LTEADEEDLESAMA
+732 LAEADEEDLESAMA

>member
-1 MSNFE
+1 MSDFDA
-6 LLWGDVLKIFPGL
+6 LWANVLKIFPVLG
-19 WGQSTVARE
+19 GANAVSSD
-28 SVEEKNYENVRR
+28 SVEQKVFENVRR
-40 HLSLLGG
+40 HLKMLG
-47 MKSFA
+47 SIDTFA
-52 SLVDLEIQSVIRN
+52 ALIDLEIQSTIRN
-65 VLVPKFWKHFQTG
+65 VLVPKFWKHFHAGLVPAELQSG
-78 TTSASQHGNVSDQA
+78 IDDQA
-92 LAIEALP
+92 QAIEALP
-99 DKNRPFTQFIDAINE
+99 DKNRLFTQFIDAINE
-114 LHEGFTALMQA
+114 LHDGFLSLMQV
-125 KPRMMQILGPEAAK
+125 KPRLIQLIGTEEKPV
-139 LPKSIKM
+139 PKSVKL
-146 MQEDGIQNCLR
+146 MQEDGIKNSLR

-167 FTVVVGAFYW
+167 FSVVVGAFYW

-184 KASHLTPSAVDSDVF
+184 KASHLALTTVDSDVF

-208 FDAEQCCCQKLTDMV
+208 FDVEQCCCQKLTEMV

-260 LGIFD
+260 MGIFD
-265 RSHLKQLETWLE
+265 RSHLKQLETWLSDV
-277 WCIMSW
+277 IMSW
-283 LNNIFTEW
+283 LTNIFTEW
-291 KPKDGPQ
+291 KCKDSIS
-298 DSEVPASVQ
+298 DSEVPESVK

-320 FAQSVISQFFSII
+320 FAQSVIGQFFSII

-392 RHLDST
+392 RHLDNT

-443 AVKDGKEAG
+443 SIKEGKDSAT
-452 MDEFSNW
+452 DEFSNW

-469 DANVM
+469 DASVM
-474 QYNSSRIMR
+474 QYNSSRKMR

-557 AHIHSDTD
+557 AHIHSDGN
-565 RTESEWPQLKPK
+565 RTENQL
-577 ARLIT
+577 
-582 VNCICLDQQ
+582 

-612 QLPEELEE
+612 QLPEEIEN
-620 EFKKYTKAYESYKGN
+620 EFKKYTKAYEAYKGN
-635 RTLNWRTVTGRVNIS
+635 RTLNWRTVTGRVNIE
-650 IEIGDRTLDMVVSPT
+650 IEIGDRTMEMVVSPT
-665 LAVLIYHFQN
+665 LAVIIYHFQN
-675 KNEWSIEDLSTITK
+675 KNEWTIEDLSSITK
-689 VPASALRRRL
+689 VPPSALRRRL

-708 AETAP
+708 SETTP
-713 GIFTL
+713 GVFTL

-726 QFEEMS
+726 QFEDMS
-732 LTEADEEDLESAMA
+732 LAEADEEDLESAMA

>member
-1 MSNFE
+1 MCDFDA
-6 LLWGDVLKIFPGL
+6 LWADVLRIFPVLG
-19 WGQSTVARE
+19 GASAISNDPVD
-28 SVEEKNYENVRR
+28 EKVFQNVRQ
-40 HLSLLGG
+40 HLNMLG
-47 MKSFA
+47 SIDTFA
-52 SLVDLEIQSVIRN
+52 ALVDLEIQSAIRN
-65 VLVPKFWKHFQTG
+65 VLVPKFWKHFHAG
-78 TTSASQHGNVSDQA
+78 LVSSELQGGINDRA

-99 DKNRPFTQFIDAINE
+99 DKNRLFTQFIDAINE
-114 LHEGFTALMQA
+114 LHDGFQSLMQV
-125 KPRMMQILGPEAAK
+125 KPRLIQLVGTGGKPAAK
-139 LPKSIKM
+139 TVKL
-146 MQEDGIQNCLR
+146 MQEDGIKNSLR

-167 FTVVVGAFYW
+167 FSVVVGAFYW

-184 KASHLTPSAVDSDVF
+184 KASNLALTTVDSDVF
-199 DELLCVGCN
+199 DELLCIGCN
-208 FDAEQCCCQKLTDMV
+208 FDAEQCCCQRLTDMV

-260 LGIFD
+260 MGIFD
-265 RSHLKQLETWLE
+265 RSHLKQLETWLSDV
-277 WCIMSW
+277 IMSW
-283 LNNIFTEW
+283 LTNIFTEW
-291 KPKDGPQ
+291 KSKDSIS
-298 DSEVPASVQ
+298 DIEVPESVK

-320 FAQSVISQFFSII
+320 FAQSVIGQFFSII

-443 AVKDGKEAG
+443 SIKECKDSGA
-452 MDEFSNW
+452 DEFSNW

-469 DANVM
+469 DASIM
-474 QYNSSRIMR
+474 QYNSSRKMR

-557 AHIHSDTD
+557 AHIHSDGN
-565 RTESEWPQLKPK
+565 RTENQL
-577 ARLIT
+577 
-582 VNCICLDQQ
+582 
-591 FDISSLIVSA
+591 FEISSLIVSA

-612 QLPEELEE
+612 QLPEEIEN
-620 EFKKYTKAYESYKGN
+620 EFKKYTKAYEAYKGN
-635 RTLNWRTVTGRVNIS
+635 RTLNWRTVTGRVNIE
-650 IEIGDRTLDMVVSPT
+650 IEIGDRTMEMVVSPI
-665 LAVLIYHFQN
+665 LAVIIYHFQT
-675 KNEWSIEDLSTITK
+675 KNEWTIEDLSSITK
-689 VPASALRRRL
+689 VPPSALRRRL

-708 AETAP
+708 SETTP
-713 GIFTL
+713 GVFTL

-726 QFEEMS
+726 QFEDMS
-732 LTEADEEDLESAMA
+732 LAEADEEDLESAMA

-793 FTQDELK
+793 FTQEELK

>member
-1 MSNFE
+1 MCDFDA
-6 LLWGDVLKIFPGL
+6 LWADVLRIFPVLG
-19 WGQSTVARE
+19 GANAVSNDP
-28 SVEEKNYENVRR
+28 VEENVFQNVRQ
-40 HLSLLGG
+40 HLMMLG
-47 MKSFA
+47 SIDTFA
-52 SLVDLEIQSVIRN
+52 AVVDLEIQSTIRN
-65 VLVPKFWKHFQTG
+65 VLVPKFWKHIHDG
-78 TTSASQHGNVSDQA
+78 LVSSKLQGWINDQA

-99 DKNRPFTQFIDAINE
+99 DKNGLFTQFIDAINE
-114 LHEGFTALMQA
+114 LHDSFQSLMQV
-125 KPRMMQILGPEAAK
+125 KPRLIQLVGAETKPTAK
-139 LPKSIKM
+139 TVKL
-146 MQEDGIQNCLR
+146 MQEEGIKNCLR
-157 DSLLAQLPPT
+157 DCLLAQLPPN
-167 FTVVVGAFYW
+167 FSVVVGAFYW

-184 KASHLTPSAVDSDVF
+184 KASNLALTTVDSDVF

-208 FDAEQCCCQKLTDMV
+208 FEAEQCCCQRLTDMV

-249 LKIKEHINDTC
+249 LKIKEHISDTC
-260 LGIFD
+260 MGIFD
-265 RSHLKQLETWLE
+265 RSHLKQLETWLSDV
-277 WCIMSW
+277 IMSW
-283 LNNIFTEW
+283 LTNIFTEW
-291 KPKDGPQ
+291 KSKDSIS
-298 DSEVPASVQ
+298 DIEVPESVK

-320 FAQSVISQFFSII
+320 FAQSVIGQFFSII

-357 YLTESLRSSLEA
+357 YLTESLRNSLEA

-443 AVKDGKEAG
+443 TIKECKDSGT
-452 MDEFSNW
+452 DEFSNW
-459 ENWEPDPFGI
+459 ENWQPDPFGI
-469 DANVM
+469 DASIM
-474 QYNSSRIMR
+474 QYNSSRKMR

-557 AHIHSDTD
+557 AHIHSDGD
-565 RTESEWPQLKPK
+565 RTENQL
-577 ARLIT
+577 
-582 VNCICLDQQ
+582 

-612 QLPEELEE
+612 QLPEEIEN
-620 EFKKYTKAYESYKGN
+620 EFKKYTKAYEAYKGN
-635 RTLNWRTVTGRVNIS
+635 RTLNWRTVTGRVNIE
-650 IEIGDRTLDMVVSPT
+650 IEIGDRTMEMVVSPI
-665 LAVLIYHFQN
+665 LAVIIYHFQT
-675 KNEWSIEDLSTITK
+675 KNEWTIEDLSSITK

-708 AETAP
+708 SETTP

-726 QFEEMS
+726 QYEDMS
-732 LTEADEEDLESAMA
+732 LAEADEEDLESAMA

>member
-1 MSNFE
+1 MSDFDV
-6 LLWGDVLKIFPGL
+6 LWADVLKIFPVLG
-19 WGQSTVARE
+19 GANAVS
-28 SVEEKNYENVRR
+28 SDPVEEKVFENVRK
-40 HLSLLGG
+40 HLKMLG
-47 MKSFA
+47 SIDTFA
-52 SLVDLEIQSVIRN
+52 ALVDLEIQSTIRN
-65 VLVPKFWKHFQTG
+65 VLVPKFWKHFHAGLVPAELQNG
-78 TTSASQHGNVSDQA
+78 IDDQA

-99 DKNRPFTQFIDAINE
+99 DKNRLFTQFIDAINE
-114 LHEGFTALMQA
+114 LHDGFLSLMQV
-125 KPRMMQILGPEAAK
+125 KPRLIQLIGTEGKPVPNSVK
-139 LPKSIKM
+139 L
-146 MQEDGIQNCLR
+146 MQEDGIRNSLR

-167 FTVVVGAFYW
+167 FSVVVGAFYW

-184 KASHLTPSAVDSDVF
+184 KASNLALATVDSDVF

-208 FDAEQCCCQKLTDMV
+208 FDVEQCCCQRLTEMV

-260 LGIFD
+260 MGIFD
-265 RSHLKQLETWLE
+265 RSHLKQLETWLSDV
-277 WCIMSW
+277 IMSW
-283 LNNIFTEW
+283 LTNIFTEW
-291 KPKDGPQ
+291 KSKDSIS
-298 DSEVPASVQ
+298 DAEVPESVK

-320 FAQSVISQFFSII
+320 FAQSVIGQFFSII

-392 RHLDST
+392 RHLDNT

-443 AVKDGKEAG
+443 SIKEGKDSAT
-452 MDEFSNW
+452 DEFSNW

-469 DANVM
+469 DASIM
-474 QYNSSRIMR
+474 QYNSSRKMR

-557 AHIHSDTD
+557 AHIHSDSN
-565 RTESEWPQLKPK
+565 RTENQL
-577 ARLIT
+577 
-582 VNCICLDQQ
+582 

-612 QLPEELEE
+612 QLPEEIEN
-620 EFKKYTKAYESYKGN
+620 EFKKYTKAYEAYKGN
-635 RTLNWRTVTGRVNIS
+635 RTLNWRTVTGRVNIE
-650 IEIGDRTLDMVVSPT
+650 IEIGDRTMEMVVSPT
-665 LAVLIYHFQN
+665 LAVIIYHFQN
-675 KNEWSIEDLSTITK
+675 KNEWTIEDLSSITK
-689 VPASALRRRL
+689 VPPSALRRRL

-708 AETAP
+708 SETTP

-726 QFEEMS
+726 QFEDMS
-732 LTEADEEDLESAMA
+732 LAEADEEDLESAMA

>member
-1 MSNFE
+1 MCDFDA
-6 LLWGDVLKIFPGL
+6 LWSDVLRIFPVLG
-19 WGQSTVARE
+19 GANAVSNDP
-28 SVEEKNYENVRR
+28 VEENVFQNVRQ
-40 HLSLLGG
+40 HLMMLG
-47 MKSFA
+47 SIDTFA
-52 SLVDLEIQSVIRN
+52 ALVDLEIQSTIRN
-65 VLVPKFWKHFQTG
+65 VLVPKFWKHI
-78 TTSASQHGNVSDQA
+78 HDCLVSSKLQGWINDQA

-99 DKNRPFTQFIDAINE
+99 DKNGLFTQFIDAINE
-114 LHEGFTALMQA
+114 LHDSFQSLMQV
-125 KPRMMQILGPEAAK
+125 KPRLIQLVGAETKPAGKTVK
-139 LPKSIKM
+139 L
-146 MQEDGIQNCLR
+146 MQEDGIKNSLR
-157 DSLLAQLPPT
+157 DCLLAQLPPN
-167 FTVVVGAFYW
+167 FSVVVGAFYW

-184 KASHLTPSAVDSDVF
+184 KASNLALTTVDSDVF

-208 FDAEQCCCQKLTDMV
+208 FEAEQCCCQRLTDMV

-249 LKIKEHINDTC
+249 LKIKEHISDTC
-260 LGIFD
+260 MGIFD
-265 RSHLKQLETWLE
+265 RSHLKQLETWLSDV
-277 WCIMSW
+277 IMSW
-283 LNNIFTEW
+283 LTNIFTEW
-291 KPKDGPQ
+291 KSKDSIN
-298 DSEVPASVQ
+298 DIEVPESVK

-320 FAQSVISQFFSII
+320 FAQSVIGQFFSII

-443 AVKDGKEAG
+443 TIKECKDSGT
-452 MDEFSNW
+452 DEFSNW
-459 ENWEPDPFGI
+459 ENWQPDPFGI
-469 DANVM
+469 DASIM
-474 QYNSSRIMR
+474 QYNSSRKMR

-557 AHIHSDTD
+557 AHIHSDGD
-565 RTESEWPQLKPK
+565 RTENQL
-577 ARLIT
+577 
-582 VNCICLDQQ
+582 

-612 QLPEELEE
+612 QLPEEIEN
-620 EFKKYTKAYESYKGN
+620 EFKKYTKAYEAYKGN
-635 RTLNWRTVTGRVNIS
+635 RTLNWRTVTGRVNIE
-650 IEIGDRTLDMVVSPT
+650 IEIGDRTMEMVVSPI
-665 LAVLIYHFQN
+665 LAVIIYHFQN
-675 KNEWSIEDLSTITK
+675 KNEWAIEDLSSITK

-708 AETAP
+708 SETTP

-726 QFEEMS
+726 QYEDMS
-732 LTEADEEDLESAMA
+732 LAEADEEDLESAMA

>member
-1 MSNFE
+1 MSDFDA
-6 LLWGDVLKIFPGL
+6 LWVDVLKIFPVLSG
-19 WGQSTVARE
+19 GSAAF
-28 SVEEKNYENVRR
+28 SKPVEEKVFENVRR
-40 HLSLLGG
+40 HLNILG
-47 MKSFA
+47 SIDTFA
-52 SLVDLEIQSVIRN
+52 AIIDLEVQSAIRN
-65 VLVPKFWKHFQTG
+65 GLVPRFWKNFHSGLVPSELQG
-78 TTSASQHGNVSDQA
+78 GINDQA

-99 DKNRPFTQFIDAINE
+99 DKNRLFTQFIDAINE
-114 LHEGFTALMQA
+114 LHNGFQRLMQV
-125 KPRMMQILGPEAAK
+125 KPMLIK
-139 LPKSIKM
+139 LIGREGKPAPNSVKV
-146 MQEDGIQNCLR
+146 MQEDGIKSCLR

-167 FTVVVGAFYW
+167 FSVVVGAFYW

-184 KASHLTPSAVDSDVF
+184 KASQIGLAPVDSDVF

-208 FDAEQCCCQKLTDMV
+208 FDVEQCCCQRLTEMV
-223 NKTNMKLF
+223 NKTNMKMF

-260 LGIFD
+260 MGIFD
-265 RSHLKQLETWLE
+265 RSHLKQLETWLSDV
-277 WCIMSW
+277 IMSW
-283 LNNIFTEW
+283 LTNIFTEW
-291 KPKDGPQ
+291 KSKDSINGQ
-298 DSEVPASVQ
+298 EVPDSVK

-320 FAQSVISQFFSII
+320 FAQSVIGQFFSII

-343 DDLKICMEKIDMRV
+343 DDLKICMEKIDMRA
-357 YLTESLRSSLEA
+357 YLTESLRNSLEA

-392 RHLDST
+392 RHLDNT

-443 AVKDGKEAG
+443 SIKEGKDSGT
-452 MDEFSNW
+452 DEFSNW
-459 ENWEPDPFGI
+459 ENWVPDPFGI
-469 DANVM
+469 DATIM
-474 QYNSSRIMR
+474 QYNSSRKMR

-557 AHIHSDTD
+557 AHIHSDSN
-565 RTESEWPQLKPK
+565 RTENQL
-577 ARLIT
+577 
-582 VNCICLDQQ
+582 

-612 QLPEELEE
+612 QLPEEIEN
-620 EFKKYTKAYESYKGN
+620 EFKKYTKAYEAYKGN
-635 RTLNWRTVTGRVNIS
+635 RTLNWRTVTGRVNIE
-650 IEIGDRTLDMVVSPT
+650 IEIGDRTMEMVVSPT
-665 LAVLIYHFQN
+665 LAVIIYHFQN
-675 KNEWSIEDLSTITK
+675 KSEWTIEDLSSITK
-689 VPASALRRRL
+689 VPPSALRRRL

-708 AETAP
+708 SETTP
-713 GIFTL
+713 GIFSL

-726 QFEEMS
+726 QFEDMS
-732 LTEADEEDLESAMA
+732 LAEADEEDLESAMA

>member
-1 MSNFE
+1 MCDFDA
-6 LLWGDVLKIFPGL
+6 LWADVLRIFPVLG
-19 WGQSTVARE
+19 GANAISNDP
-28 SVEEKNYENVRR
+28 VEENVFQNVRQ
-40 HLSLLGG
+40 HLMMLG
-47 MKSFA
+47 SIDTFA
-52 SLVDLEIQSVIRN
+52 ALVDLEIQSTIRN
-65 VLVPKFWKHFQTG
+65 VLVPKFWKHI
-78 TTSASQHGNVSDQA
+78 HDCLVSSKLQGWINDQA

-99 DKNRPFTQFIDAINE
+99 DKNGLFTKFIDAINE
-114 LHEGFTALMQA
+114 LHDSFQSLMQV
-125 KPRMMQILGPEAAK
+125 KPRLIQLVGAETKPAGKTVK
-139 LPKSIKM
+139 L
-146 MQEDGIQNCLR
+146 MQEDGIKNSLR
-157 DSLLAQLPPT
+157 DCLLAQLPPN
-167 FTVVVGAFYW
+167 FSVVVGAFYW

-184 KASHLTPSAVDSDVF
+184 KASNLALTTVDSDVF

-208 FDAEQCCCQKLTDMV
+208 FEAEQCCCQRLTNMV

-249 LKIKEHINDTC
+249 LKIKEHISDTC
-260 LGIFD
+260 MGIFD
-265 RSHLKQLETWLE
+265 RSHLKQLETWLSDV
-277 WCIMSW
+277 IMSW
-283 LNNIFTEW
+283 LTNIFTEW
-291 KPKDGPQ
+291 KSKDSIT
-298 DSEVPASVQ
+298 DIEVPESVK

-320 FAQSVISQFFSII
+320 FAQSVIGQFFSII

-443 AVKDGKEAG
+443 TIKECKDSGT
-452 MDEFSNW
+452 DEFSNW
-459 ENWEPDPFGI
+459 ENWQPDPFGI
-469 DANVM
+469 DASIM
-474 QYNSSRIMR
+474 QYNSSRKMR

-557 AHIHSDTD
+557 AHIHSDGD
-565 RTESEWPQLKPK
+565 RTDNQL
-577 ARLIT
+577 
-582 VNCICLDQQ
+582 

-612 QLPEELEE
+612 QLPEEIEN
-620 EFKKYTKAYESYKGN
+620 EFKKYTKAFEAYKGN
-635 RTLNWRTVTGRVNIS
+635 RTLNWRTVTGRVNIE
-650 IEIGDRTLDMVVSPT
+650 IEIGDRTMEMVVSPI
-665 LAVLIYHFQN
+665 LAVIIYHFQN
-675 KNEWSIEDLSTITK
+675 KNEWAIEDLSSITK

-708 AETAP
+708 SETTP

-726 QFEEMS
+726 QYEDMS
-732 LTEADEEDLESAMA
+732 LAEADEEDLESAMA

>member
-1 MSNFE
+1 MCDFDA
-6 LLWGDVLKIFPGL
+6 LWSDVLKIFPVLNGANAL
-19 WGQSTVARE
+19 SADP
-28 SVEEKNYENVRR
+28 VEEEVFENVRR
-40 HLSLLGG
+40 HLKMLGSIDTFTG
-47 MKSFA
+47 I
-52 SLVDLEIQSVIRN
+52 VDLEIQSIIRN
-65 VLVPKFWKHFQTG
+65 ILVPKFWKHFHAGLSPTELQG
-78 TTSASQHGNVSDQA
+78 GINGQA
-92 LAIEALP
+92 QAIEKLP
-99 DKNRPFTQFIDAINE
+99 DKNLLFTQFIDAIDE
-114 LHEGFTALMQA
+114 LHDGFQGLMKIKPRLVQLIGTEGNPSSKSAKLMQ
-125 KPRMMQILGPEAAK
+125 Q
-139 LPKSIKM
+139 
-146 MQEDGIQNCLR
+146 DGIKNSLR

-167 FTVVVGAFYW
+167 FSVVVGAFYW

-184 KASHLTPSAVDSDVF
+184 KASHLALTTVDSDVF

-208 FDAEQCCCQKLTDMV
+208 FDVEQCCCQRLTVMV

-260 LGIFD
+260 MGIFD
-265 RSHLKQLETWLE
+265 RSHLKQLETWLSE
-277 WCIMSW
+277 VIMPW
-283 LNNIFTEW
+283 LRNIFTEW
-291 KPKDGPQ
+291 KPKDSISDP
-298 DSEVPASVQ
+298 EVPDSVK
-307 SFKVKLTYFMYET
+307 SFEVKLTYFMYET
-320 FAQSVISQFFSII
+320 FAQSVIGQFFSII

-357 YLTESLRSSLEA
+357 YLTESLRNSLEA

-392 RHLDST
+392 RHLDNT

-443 AVKDGKEAG
+443 TIKEGKDSGT
-452 MDEFSNW
+452 DEFSNW

-469 DANVM
+469 DASIM
-474 QYNSSRIMR
+474 QYNSSRKMR

-557 AHIHSDTD
+557 AHIHSDGN
-565 RTESEWPQLKPK
+565 RTENQL
-577 ARLIT
+577 
-582 VNCICLDQQ
+582 

-612 QLPEELEE
+612 QLPEEIEN
-620 EFKKYTKAYESYKGN
+620 EFKKYTKAYEAYKGN
-635 RTLNWRTVTGRVNIS
+635 RTLNWRTVTGRVNIE
-650 IEIGDRTLDMVVSPT
+650 IEIGDRTMEMVVSPT
-665 LAVLIYHFQN
+665 LAVIIYHFQN
-675 KNEWSIEDLSTITK
+675 KSEWTIEELSSITK
-689 VPASALRRRL
+689 VPPSALRRRL
-699 SFWQNHGLI
+699 SFWQNHGLVS
-708 AETAP
+708 ETTP

-726 QFEEMS
+726 HFEDMS
-732 LTEADEEDLESAMA
+732 LAEADEEDLESAMA

-807 REHKLIFSG
+807 REHKLVFSG